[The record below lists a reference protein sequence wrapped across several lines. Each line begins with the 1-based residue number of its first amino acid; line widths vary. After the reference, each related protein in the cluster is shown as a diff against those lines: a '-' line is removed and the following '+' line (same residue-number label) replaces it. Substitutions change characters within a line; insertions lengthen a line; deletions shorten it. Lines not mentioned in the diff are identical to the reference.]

1 MKNVDFLIAF
11 RTDGVVIFGKAKDS
25 ITDPSVVI
33 SQYKIRIKIIK
44 ENLQSIK
51 KIFPELKSIEYV
63 LGVQSIDA
71 METSKT
77 ILCSNANIILWQV
90 SKWDDQFLSLVV
102 LATDDATQRKRVMH
116 CNSYLNKIL
125 SKVSTS
131 TAFKTFYHESHP
143 VTKMTLLT
151 SVDSRQNSFT
161 FDDFKT
167 LVTEELDNT
176 SDEKINKITRDI
188 LDSALNIGFVKFL
201 DDGNYKVQ
209 SRFKKSA
216 DRYEELKKKWIA
228 RKIELDKK
236 HRINNT
242 LEEIQTE
249 LLAKN
254 TSLDK
259 F

>member
-1 MKNVDFLIAF
+1 
-11 RTDGVVIFGKAKDS
+11 
-25 ITDPSVVI
+25 
-33 SQYKIRIKIIK
+33 
-44 ENLQSIK
+44 
-51 KIFPELKSIEYV
+51 
-63 LGVQSIDA
+63 
-71 METSKT
+71 
-77 ILCSNANIILWQV
+77 
-90 SKWDDQFLSLVV
+90 
-102 LATDDATQRKRVMH
+102 
-116 CNSYLNKIL
+116 
-125 SKVSTS
+125 
-131 TAFKTFYHESHP
+131 
-143 VTKMTLLT
+143 MTLLT

-176 SDEKINKITRDI
+176 SDEEINKITRDI
-188 LDSALNIGFVKFL
+188 LDSALDIGFVKFL

-228 RKIELDKK
+228 RKIELDKE
-236 HRINNT
+236 HRINDT